1 MLPEFDIQTGWG
13 DEAGETPAM
22 ANWLK
27 VPPGQ
32 AHTITLLLPPEV
44 MPRYLGHWHQPT
56 KQFRRCTAPAC
67 ALCDRGQGKQQRF
80 VQAVVD
86 EAGTH
91 WIWEFGQVQ
100 ALQIKALVAEAGG
113 SLAGLAV
120 TLMRPDAPGSP
131 PIIVIPAVPWLDLE
145 ALPAPVDAKALLAG
159 VWRRQALLRGKAGEE
174 RQRPLPGPPLPPP
187 ARPPGAVAPPTPE
200 VTSPKL
206 PPSAAQCFPERPEP
220 SASNRLSEQPSA
232 CILAYVKRFGKLP
245 RGYHPTAGIDC
256 AVPPP

>member
-1 MLPEFDIQTGWG
+1 MPHEFDIETGWG

-56 KQFRRCTAPAC
+56 KQFRRCTAPTC

-91 WIWEFGQVQ
+91 WIWEFGPVQ

-113 SLAGLAV
+113 GLAGLAV

-131 PIIVIPAVPWLDLE
+131 PIIVIPADPWLDLE

-174 RQRPLPGPPLPPP
+174 RQRPLPGPSLPLPT
-187 ARPPGAVAPPTPE
+187 RPPTPE
-200 VTSPKL
+200 VAPPKQQ
-206 PPSAAQCFPERPEP
+206 PSVTQCPPERPEP

-245 RGYHPTAGIDC
+245 RGYHSEAGIDC
-256 AVPPP
+256 TVPPP